1 MIYRVFVVDLNI
13 AMTVAVK
20 TIMDQILELMLRSC
34 GPSWSVIV
42 AVQAG
47 EGVGLKEK
55 LYHSDITLF
64 WNSLRK

>member
-55 LYHSDITLF
+55 LYPNDITFF
-64 WNSLRK
+64 WNCLK